1 MRQDLHTHTTFCD
14 GANTPEEMVQA
25 ALAQGLDCLGFSGH
39 SHTPLDESYC
49 MSPKGTQD
57 YRREISRLKGL
68 YRDRLTILCGIE
80 QDLSADLPAVDYDY
94 VIGSAHYLH
103 PQGNW
108 FPVDESREILVQAAD
123 RFYCGDIYA
132 LAEDYF
138 RTVAQVDQVTHC
150 DIVGHFDLIRKFNG
164 DGALFDEH
172 HPRYTAARDRAIQAL
187 CSRGALFEINT
198 GAISRGYL
206 DLPYPH
212 PELWPAIAAQGGR
225 FVLSSDSHRSDTLC
239 FQFHRWTQE
248 LQRMGLAACLT
259 TFLPK

>member
-57 YRREISRLKGL
+57 YRREISRLKEQ
-68 YRDRLTILCGIE
+68 YRGRLTILCGIE
-80 QDLSADLPAVDYDY
+80 QDLCADLPTDGYDY
-94 VIGSAHYLH
+94 VIGSVHYLR
-103 PQGNW
+103 PQGGW
-108 FPVDESREILVQAAD
+108 FPVDESRDILIQAAD
-123 RFYCGDIYA
+123 RFYGGDFYA

-138 RTVAQVDQVTHC
+138 RAVAQVDQVTRC
-150 DIVGHFDLIRKFNG
+150 TIVGHFDLIRKFNG

-172 HPRYTAARDRAIQAL
+172 HPRYTAARDRAIWAL

-225 FVLSSDSHRSDTLC
+225 FILSSDSHRTDTLC
-239 FQFHRWTQE
+239 FQFDPWARA
-248 LQRMGLAACLT
+248 LADMGLGDCLT
-259 TFLPK
+259 TLSPD